1 MTYFEQLH
9 PWCIIRKLSSKDS
22 KVIARFRRHNDA
34 TAYLQVLQ
42 KQMANVKLVVKFNSP
57 TEIA

>member
-9 PWCIIRKLSSKDS
+9 PWCITRKLSSKDS

-42 KQMANVKLVVKFNSP
+42 KKMTNVKLVVKFNSP
-57 TEIA
+57 T

>member
-9 PWCIIRKLSSKDS
+9 PWCIIRNSPSKDGI
-22 KVIARFRRHNDA
+22 VVARFRRHNDA

-42 KQMANVKLVVKFNSP
+42 RQVDSGKFVLRFNSQ
-57 TEIA
+57 A